1 MTNSDLISIITPFK
15 NSSTF
20 LNDCLESIINQ
31 SYLNWELIII
41 DDYSNDNS
49 FELVHNI
56 SLKDKRI
63 KLFKNEGKK
72 GIINCLRQGLNKCC
86 GDYITRMDSDDVMDK
101 DKLKELHKSLK
112 ISGKG
117 YVSTSKVKYFSKEG
131 LGSGYEKYENWLN
144 KMMIDNDNF
153 NHIYKECVIP
163 SPNWMILKDDLLSCG
178 AFNSNIYPEDYDLVF
193 RFYKERF
200 KIISSLKILHFWR
213 DYPTRTSRTDSKYA
227 DNNFLDLKIKYF
239 MELNYDITKKLIIW
253 GAGKRGKLLAK
264 KLIKLNIDFIWVCNN
279 PNKIDRIIYNKQLKS
294 IEHLDELDNYQSI
307 ITVAKE
313 ESQSLIK
320 IFFDSKGYKIMRD
333 YYFFC

>member
-15 NSSTF
+15 NSSEF

-49 FELVHNI
+49 FQLINSI
-56 SLKDKRI
+56 SQNDKRI
-63 KLFKNEGKK
+63 KLYKNEGEK
-72 GIINCLRQGLNKCC
+72 GIISCLRQGLNKCS
-86 GDYITRMDSDDVMDK
+86 GDYITRMDSDDIMDK
-101 DKLKELHKSLK
+101 DKLKELHRSLK
-112 ISGKG
+112 NCGKG
-117 YVSTSKVKYFSKEG
+117 YVSTSKVKYFSKYELG
-131 LGSGYEKYENWLN
+131 LGYEKYENWLN

-163 SPNWMILKDDLLSCG
+163 SPNWMILKGDLLLCG

-213 DYPTRTSRTDSKYA
+213 DYPTRTSRTDSNYA

-239 MELNYDITKKLIIW
+239 MELNYDITKNLIIW

-264 KLIKLNIDFIWVCNN
+264 KLIELNINFIWVCNN

-294 IEHLDELDNYQSI
+294 IEYLDELDNYQSI
-307 ITVAKE
+307 ITVANE

>member
-1 MTNSDLISIITPFK
+1 LTNNDLISIITPFK
-15 NSSTF
+15 NSSEF

-49 FELVHNI
+49 FQLVNNI

-72 GIINCLRQGLNKCC
+72 GIINCLRQGLNKCS

-117 YVSTSKVKYFSKEG
+117 YVSTSKVKYFSKKG

-213 DYPTRTSRTDSKYA
+213 DYPTRTSRTDSNYA

-239 MELNYDITKKLIIW
+239 MELNYDIAKNLIIW

-264 KLIKLNIDFIWVCNN
+264 KLIELNIDFIWVCNN

-307 ITVAKE
+307 ITVANK

>member
-1 MTNSDLISIITPFK
+1 LTNSDLISIITPFK
-15 NSSTF
+15 NSSQF

-49 FELVHNI
+49 FQLVHSI

-63 KLFKNEGKK
+63 KLFKNEGEK
-72 GIINCLRQGLNKCC
+72 GIINCLRQALNKCS
-86 GDYITRMDSDDVMDK
+86 GEYITRMDSDDVMDK
-101 DKLKELHKSLK
+101 DKLKELHRSLK

-117 YVSTSKVKYFSKEG
+117 YISTSKVKYFSKEG

-163 SPNWMILKDDLLSCG
+163 SPNWMILKDDLLLCG

-193 RFYKERF
+193 RFYKEKF

-213 DYPTRTSRTDSKYA
+213 DYPTRTSRTDSNYA
-227 DNNFLDLKIKYF
+227 DNNFLDLKINYF
-239 MELNYDITKKLIIW
+239 MELNYDVTKILIIW

-264 KLIKLNIDFIWVCNN
+264 KLIELNIDFIWVCNN

-294 IEHLDELDNYQSI
+294 IEYLDELDNYQSI
-307 ITVAKE
+307 ITVANE